1 MGVLRRRKQAS
12 CKQKLPPNPKAK
24 GCLRKMVRL
33 AQPTSEALTRADDEC
48 GPTWAQDLWDR
59 RQIKMRSD

>member
-1 MGVLRRRKQAS
+1 MGVLRRRKQMS

-33 AQPTSEALTRADDEC
+33 AQPTNEALTRADDEC
-48 GPTWAQDLWDR
+48 GPMWAQDLWNT

>member
-1 MGVLRRRKQAS
+1 MSVLRRRKQMS

-33 AQPTSEALTRADDEC
+33 AQPTNEALTRADDEC
-48 GPTWAQDLWDR
+48 GPMWAQDLWNP